1 METWKVGDFQ
11 FNLLTWILEE
21 ERNKKAEVSLIH
33 LGIGKQSHQDVLFF
47 CKVVG

>member
-21 ERNKKAEVSLIH
+21 KREKKGEIGYFRLI
-33 LGIGKQSHQDVLFF
+33 
-47 CKVVG
+47 